1 LSVRHTRKQSRSCN
15 PSPSAATS
23 SAGSPSRGCPP
34 QKDLTYHIYPATSAP
49 MCHAIRQPN
58 LTRKT
63 RSDNDNRVAMAYAHF
78 TPPSLAL
85 ARTPCPRATK
95 NAPSDHRKR
104 YICHQQKCLTRVAA
118 GLPRRCRRW
127 VFFRDA
133 PLHNICATAPS
144 HAQRTTSMRVALLLL
159 LPHAHPSIMESTSK
173 DTGISLVLVKERA
186 GRQSQQPV

>member
-1 LSVRHTRKQSRSCN
+1 MEKKD
-15 PSPSAATS
+15 
-23 SAGSPSRGCPP
+23 GCQPCFRTNVP
-34 QKDLTYHIYPATSAP
+34 
-49 MCHAIRQPN
+49 CHPTAEPHE
-58 LTRKT
+58 KT

-85 ARTPCPRATK
+85 RAPRVLAR
-95 NAPSDHRKR
+95 RKTR
-104 YICHQQKCLTRVAA
+104 LPTIESVVFVTNKICSTRVAA

-133 PLHNICATAPS
+133 PLHNIRATAPS